1 MNVDAAIRRYITL
14 LINVSRIVSGQPVM
28 FVEGSTDA
36 AFYSSLGRTFNFGPV
51 KALCK
56 RFDEGILGYF
66 GITDKSSLK
75 QDLRRSSN
83 KYFVPLAVGVSQSLG
98 LKSFGL
104 VDRDFDDNIFDI
116 DPIIISDGRDLE
128 ATISYFVSGSLLNAL
143 YSKIQPTV
151 YGSTI
156 SQEETEKILIEAV
169 KKAFHLGLMTR
180 FSYAYLKSSNGSY
193 SESKKA
199 YELKRLIVSI
209 KDHGKKNSLISG
221 SGFLPINEC
230 LGYSKIREGN
240 DVSVERFFTDYYDW
254 IGPKIGL
261 SLAYDE
267 LVSIQD
273 DMEEFLRSEAGAN
286 NNGVVDYYSVFE
298 SFGLGYQGSAWKN
311 IDELAA
317 AFVTG
322 QVQPNQEEQL
332 FELSMICRGHDIAN
346 FILED
351 DRIYRFFHDEYPG
364 RDLESFLLE
373 TVKTQIGFNEF
384 KSSNMI
390 SGFLS
395 QYQKL

>member
-1 MNVDAAIRRYITL
+1 
-14 LINVSRIVSGQPVM
+14 
-28 FVEGSTDA
+28 
-36 AFYSSLGRTFNFGPV
+36 
-51 KALCK
+51 
-56 RFDEGILGYF
+56 
-66 GITDKSSLK
+66 
-75 QDLRRSSN
+75 
-83 KYFVPLAVGVSQSLG
+83 
-98 LKSFGL
+98 
-104 VDRDFDDNIFDI
+104 
-116 DPIIISDGRDLE
+116 
-128 ATISYFVSGSLLNAL
+128 
-143 YSKIQPTV
+143 
-151 YGSTI
+151 
-156 SQEETEKILIEAV
+156 
-169 KKAFHLGLMTR
+169 
-180 FSYAYLKSSNGSY
+180 
-193 SESKKA
+193 
-199 YELKRLIVSI
+199 
-209 KDHGKKNSLISG
+209 
-221 SGFLPINEC
+221 
-230 LGYSKIREGN
+230 
-240 DVSVERFFTDYYDW
+240 
-254 IGPKIGL
+254 
-261 SLAYDE
+261 
-267 LVSIQD
+267 
-273 DMEEFLRSEAGAN
+273 MEEFLRSEAGAN